1 MSPNPAS
8 RGPRSSIS
16 VDKVERAR
24 GGPGGRA
31 RRPLDRDGVEPQQG
45 RDQEIGAGAFGRVG
59 PTRRSRSLD
68 SRPTRST
75 RSSLATKTTASSEV
89 HCGRRPTQI
98 PVARLGDAFQLGSH
112 RLICGS
118 GSEPETP
125 RLLMEGAGPARLG
138 LTDEPYNVPIAG
150 HVTGGRHRVFA
161 MASGEMTTPNF

>member
-59 PTRRSRSLD
+59 PTRRSRSLGFSPD
-68 SRPTRST
+68 EIDQIVLGDQDDGIERGPLWPKADT
-75 RSSLATKTTASSEV
+75 
-89 HCGRRPTQI
+89 I